1 MLGGMGICGRKL
13 CCNTFLSEFAP
24 VSIKMAKEQNLSL
37 NPTKISGVCGR
48 LMCCLKNEQETYE
61 YLNSKL
67 PNVGEK
73 LKTKDGVVGEVQRV
87 DVLRQKVK
95 LIVEDENGD
104 KEIQEYKIDDLLMRK
119 KKPQGC
125 QGCSKGCNNKNQGC
139 NKGERLDELQRNG
152 YRIIQD
158 PGRFCFGMDA
168 VLLSDFAQVKNGGRV
183 LDLGTGTGILPI
195 LMEAKTKAVHLT
207 GLEIQPEM
215 AEMAARSVKLNH
227 LEDKI
232 EIVEGDIKE
241 ASAIFS
247 HDSFDTI
254 TSNPPYMIGQHGLKN
269 PSETKAI
276 ARHEILCT
284 FADITAAAKKLLKNK
299 GKLFL
304 VHRTFRLS
312 EILCQ
317 LSKDGLEP
325 KRIRFVH
332 PYIDKEPNI
341 FLLEAVKG
349 GKSRMTVEPPLIVY
363 QKEGKYTEE
372 IYKIYGMNPEE

>member
-1 MLGGMGICGRKL
+1 MER
-13 CCNTFLSEFAP
+13 E
-24 VSIKMAKEQNLSL
+24 
-37 NPTKISGVCGR
+37 R
-48 LMCCLKNEQETYE
+48 
-61 YLNSKL
+61 
-67 PNVGEK
+67 
-73 LKTKDGVVGEVQRV
+73 
-87 DVLRQKVK
+87 
-95 LIVEDENGD
+95 
-104 KEIQEYKIDDLLMRK
+104 IDDL
-119 KKPQGC
+119 GI
-125 QGCSKGCNNKNQGC
+125 
-139 NKGERLDELQRNG
+139 NG
-152 YRIIQD
+152 YQIIQKEQ
-158 PGRFCFGMDA
+158 GFCFGMDA

-241 ASAIFS
+241 ASA
-247 HDSFDTI
+247 
-254 TSNPPYMIGQHGLKN
+254 
-269 PSETKAI
+269 
-276 ARHEILCT
+276 
-284 FADITAAAKKLLKNK
+284 LLKNR

-372 IYKIYGMNPEE
+372 IYKIYGMNPEDKHEWNIIFVCDTDW

>member
-1 MLGGMGICGRKL
+1 MEKERIDNLGINGYQI
-13 CCNTFLSEFAP
+13 
-24 VSIKMAKEQNLSL
+24 IQKEQ
-37 NPTKISGVCGR
+37 G
-48 LMCCLKNEQETYE
+48 
-61 YLNSKL
+61 
-67 PNVGEK
+67 
-73 LKTKDGVVGEVQRV
+73 
-87 DVLRQKVK
+87 
-95 LIVEDENGD
+95 
-104 KEIQEYKIDDLLMRK
+104 
-119 KKPQGC
+119 
-125 QGCSKGCNNKNQGC
+125 
-139 NKGERLDELQRNG
+139 
-152 YRIIQD
+152 
-158 PGRFCFGMDA
+158 FCFGMDA

-195 LMEAKTKAVHLT
+195 LMEAKSNAAHLT
-207 GLEIQPEM
+207 GLEIQSEM

-304 VHRTFRLS
+304 
-312 EILCQ
+312 CQ

-363 QKEGKYTEE
+363 EKEGKYTEE

>member
-1 MLGGMGICGRKL
+1 MER
-13 CCNTFLSEFAP
+13 E
-24 VSIKMAKEQNLSL
+24 
-37 NPTKISGVCGR
+37 R
-48 LMCCLKNEQETYE
+48 
-61 YLNSKL
+61 
-67 PNVGEK
+67 
-73 LKTKDGVVGEVQRV
+73 
-87 DVLRQKVK
+87 
-95 LIVEDENGD
+95 
-104 KEIQEYKIDDLLMRK
+104 IDDL
-119 KKPQGC
+119 GI
-125 QGCSKGCNNKNQGC
+125 
-139 NKGERLDELQRNG
+139 NG
-152 YRIIQD
+152 YQIIQKEQ
-158 PGRFCFGMDA
+158 GFCFGMDA
-168 VLLSDFAQVKNGGRV
+168 VLLSDFAQVKNGG
-183 LDLGTGTGILPI
+183 
-195 LMEAKTKAVHLT
+195 
-207 GLEIQPEM
+207 
-215 AEMAARSVKLNH
+215 RSVKLNH